1 MSAEDRVEDRPS
13 SLIERLQHAQ
23 LRLAALAL
31 LVMMCVTVADVFLRY
46 TFNSPI
52 RGSYDLVE
60 STLVVFV
67 FHGIAAVFYGRQN
80 IVIDLIDSLVG
91 RVAVRVLV
99 RISDILSIAALGIL
113 AWAMTGPALQ
123 AFDYGDRKLELG
135 LPLSVLWGFALAGM
149 VGTILCALAALVG
162 RALPDRRAEPG

>member
-1 MSAEDRVEDRPS
+1 MSEDRIDDRPV
-13 SLIERLQHAQ
+13 SLLERLQRAQ

-31 LVMMCVTVADVFLRY
+31 LVMMSVTVADVFLRY

-80 IVIDLIDSLVG
+80 IVIDLVDTLVG
-91 RVAVRVLV
+91 RAAVRLLV
-99 RISDILSIAALGIL
+99 RLSDILSIAALGIL
-113 AWAMTGPALQ
+113 VWAMIGPALQ

-135 LPLSVLWGFALAGM
+135 LPLSVLWAFALAGM
-149 VGTILCALAALVG
+149 AGTILCAIAALVG
-162 RALPDRRAEPG
+162 RALPERRMEPE